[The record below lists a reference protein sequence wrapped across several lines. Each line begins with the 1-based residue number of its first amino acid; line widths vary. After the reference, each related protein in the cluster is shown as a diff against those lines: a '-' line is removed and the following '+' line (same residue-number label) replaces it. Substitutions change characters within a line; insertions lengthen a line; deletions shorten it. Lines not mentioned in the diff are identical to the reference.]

1 MNNYQRGIYEPVL
14 DNIPVYD
21 LTQDDPEE
29 ERSRRPLL
37 IIIGLVMMAT
47 FAGVVWLAYNQGVE
61 RGRAGATLVIAPP
74 AGPARTAP
82 ADAGGGTDLT
92 NLSIYGQP
100 VTPAQ
105 EVQASNLVR
114 PAVPA
119 SPPAPAA
126 APVTAPAATPVTA
139 PVTRPAIAAAPAPAP
154 VTTEAPP
161 VRLNPG
167 PPPVTPAAPAIAA
180 TAPTGLA
187 AAGGA
192 VLQIGSYESAA
203 LATAAWK
210 NFQTRYSDI
219 SGGWSDDVQRADLGA
234 RGIWFRLRAGP
245 FANKSAAAEACEKL
259 KLQGGTC
266 FVTSP

>member
-37 IIIGLVMMAT
+37 IIIGLVMVAT

-74 AGPARTAP
+74 EGPARTAP
-82 ADAGGGTDLT
+82 ADAGSGTDLA

-105 EVQASNLVR
+105 EAQASNLAR
-114 PAVPA
+114 PATPA
-119 SPPAPAA
+119 SPPAA
-126 APVTAPAATPVTA
+126 APVTAPAATTPTA
-139 PVTRPAIAAAPAPAP
+139 PVTRPAIAPAPSP

-167 PPPVTPAAPAIAA
+167 PPPVAPAAPSIAT

-210 NFQTRYSDI
+210 NFQTRYPDI